1 MSTLSQIA
9 DAILRL
15 LTETESI
22 NWEVVNALRNQQE
35 MLERREELA
44 ARERLEELAARERLE
59 ELAARERREE
69 RITSL
74 LLLESPNDQQ
84 QAMIQHLLNQQNSPN
99 G

>member
-44 ARERLEELAARERLE
+44 ARERLEELAARER
-59 ELAARERREE
+59 REE